1 MCPVLLTID
10 GSVIK
15 VTDSVHDLVIILRVD
30 MSMKDQIVQWS
41 ESATTVSS
49 SSTVCVEEQQMM
61 FFINVEVNNTL
72 YIARYH
78 QIINFILSCPLL
90 CRQYGAN

>member
-30 MSMKDQIVQWS
+30 MFLKDQIVHLCQLLQYQAAPQDVCKNNQS
-41 ESATTVSS
+41 EYGGATSSAKIDVSA
-49 SSTVCVEEQQMM
+49 
-61 FFINVEVNNTL
+61 I
-72 YIARYH
+72 
-78 QIINFILSCPLL
+78 
-90 CRQYGAN
+90 